1 MQLKLCVFLIAL
13 TFAAKQNKN
22 VAESDGDSG
31 KKENENGPKT
41 IFVKIE
47 EDEHAKLHVA
57 KI

>member
-1 MQLKLCVFLIAL
+1 MIAL

-22 VAESDGDSG
+22 VAESHGDSG
-31 KKENENGPKT
+31 EKENENGPET

-47 EDEHAKLHVA
+47 EDEYAKLHVA